1 MNRERIVTES
11 LSQNLK
17 DDYAR
22 RAYTDLIQKYSKQL
36 FDFGYR
42 FCPDEDIVKDCIQQL
57 YLDLWNRRFDISE
70 SSTIKSY
77 LFKAIRNRVL
87 REKSKWLKNE
97 LLDEDYDFVLE
108 LAIDSKLITDTANLE
123 LAEKVRRA
131 IQTLPSRQREIIYLK
146 FFEDLDIQQISSIM
160 NINKQS
166 AHNLLQKAY
175 NSIRV
180 DWSVLLLLF
189 ATTLRLYRF

>member
-1 MNRERIVTES
+1 MKRDRISAES
-11 LSQNLK
+11 SSEFRQ
-17 DDYAR
+17 DDLDR
-22 RAYTDLIQKYSKQL
+22 HAYTELIKKYSKQL

-77 LFKAIRNRVL
+77 LFKAIKNRVL
-87 REKSKWLKNE
+87 REKNKWLKDE
-97 LLDEDYDFVLE
+97 QLDDGYDFVLE
-108 LAIDSKLITDTANLE
+108 FGIDSKLIAETEDRE
-123 LAEKVRRA
+123 LAEKVRNVLHA
-131 IQTLPSRQREIIYLK
+131 LPARQREIIYLK
-146 FFEDLDIQQISSIM
+146 FFEDLDIQQISNIM

-175 NSIRV
+175 ASIRG
-180 DWSVLLLLF
+180 DWAVWLF
-189 ATTLRLYRF
+189 LITTLHLHRS

>member
-11 LSQNLK
+11 LPEAHQH
-17 DDYAR
+17 DHDR
-22 RAYTDLIQKYSKQL
+22 RAYTDMIQKYSKQL

-70 SSTIKSY
+70 NSTIKSY

-87 REKSKWLKNE
+87 REKDKWFKNE
-97 LLDEDYDFVLE
+97 MLDDNYDFALE
-108 LAIDSKLITDTANLE
+108 LAIDSKLITDIANLE
-123 LAEKVRRA
+123 LAEKVRKV

-166 AHNLLQKAY
+166 VHNLLQKAY
-175 NSIRV
+175 SSIRV
-180 DWSVLLLLF
+180 DWSIMLLLC
-189 ATTLRLYRF
+189 ATTLRLYRA

>member
-1 MNRERIVTES
+1 MNREKIIKE
-11 LSQNLK
+11 NLPEPGQ
-17 DDYAR
+17 DDNER
-22 RAYTDLIQKYSKQL
+22 RAYTDLIKKYSKQL

-87 REKSKWLKNE
+87 REKSKWFKDE
-97 LLDEDYDFVLE
+97 LLDDDYGFVLE
-108 LAIDSKLITDTANLE
+108 FAIDSKLITDTANLE
-123 LAEKVRRA
+123 LAEKVRKA
-131 IQTLPSRQREIIYLK
+131 IQTLPARQREIIYLK

-175 NSIRV
+175 SSLRA

-189 ATTLRLYRF
+189 ATTLQLYRS